1 MSSGDVVLRVENL
14 RKRYG
19 ERVVLDGVSLEV
31 ERGATKVILGP
42 SGVGKST
49 LLKCINLLTAPDS
62 GRVWLEGVEL
72 TSPDVDINKMRQKI
86 GFVFQEFNLF
96 HHLTVLKNVMIGPLK
111 VKKLP
116 EDEAYKVAAAALK
129 RVHINEELWS
139 KYPAQISGGEKQ
151 RVAIAR
157 ALAMGPSIILY
168 DEPTSALDPT
178 LVGEVLQ
185 VIKELSKAGMTSL
198 IVTHEINFALEVA
211 NEIMFMYEGKIVER
225 GSPEE
230 LIANPKHDITKKY
243 FASIYA
249 RGR

>member
-1 MSSGDVVLRVENL
+1 MSGGDVVLRVENL
-14 RKRYG
+14 RKKYG

-31 ERGATKVILGP
+31 KRGETKVILGP

-49 LLKCINLLTAPDS
+49 LLKCINLLTTPDS

-96 HHLTVLKNVMIGPLK
+96 HHLTVLKNVMIGLLK

-129 RVHINEELWS
+129 RVHINEELWN

-168 DEPTSALDPT
+168 DEPTSALDPS

-198 IVTHEINFALEVA
+198 IVTHEIHFALEVA
-211 NEIMFMYEGKIVER
+211 NELMFMYNGKIVEQ
-225 GSPEE
+225 GPPEE
-230 LIANPKHDITKKY
+230 LIANPKHDIAKKY

>member
-1 MSSGDVVLRVENL
+1 MSSRDVVLRVENL
-14 RKRYG
+14 RKKYG

-49 LLKCINLLTAPDS
+49 LLKCINLLTTSDS
-62 GRVWLEGVEL
+62 GRVWLEEVEL
-72 TSPDVDINKMRQKI
+72 TSPEVDINKMRQKI
-86 GFVFQEFNLF
+86 GFVFQDFNLF
-96 HHLTVLKNVMIGPLK
+96 YHLTVLKNVMIGPLK

-129 RVHINEELWS
+129 RVHINEELWN

-168 DEPTSALDPT
+168 DEPTSALDPS

-198 IVTHEINFALEVA
+198 IVTHEIHFALEVA
-211 NEIMFMYEGKIVER
+211 NELMFMYNGRIVEQ
-225 GSPEE
+225 GPPEE
-230 LIANPKHDITKKY
+230 LIANPKHDIVKKY

>member
-62 GRVWLEGVEL
+62 GRVWLEEVVL
-72 TSPDVDINKMRQKI
+72 TSPDVDINKVRQKI

-116 EDEAYKVAAAALK
+116 EDEAYKVATAALK
-129 RVHINEELWS
+129 RVHINEELWD